1 LKIPAYLALRF
12 ISLVLV
18 VAGLSLMS
26 YSGAQLLS
34 IDLIPNPNTNLQLIL
49 GTLLLLIGFIGPIRI
64 IYNGAQV
71 PTEIQRTIIILAITI
86 PLSGFCL
93 LLAGMMG
100 EQLYNLWA
108 YFCIGLLIVLSAL
121 IGFYPLSKRF
131 PSNFYI
137 GEMLSI
143 IKSAGIAGDKESS
156 PADQAMMRWTTGREG
171 VPVGNEAPDGTVVTM
186 QGEEVQL
193 SSFFGKNPLVLNFGS
208 YSCPHHR
215 KRINE
220 LLNLMNKWQHKNID
234 FLTVYTAE
242 AHTEDGWK
250 LEDQYVNDAE
260 YTNEDDFCLSYAT
273 TIEKRRHMAEWLIKT
288 KHFDMP
294 LVLDTMQDTLL
305 KAYNSWPI
313 RLYVIH
319 ESKVV
324 YCGDQGPFGY
334 EPSSV
339 NTVLKLIHTQSKNG

>member
-1 LKIPAYLALRF
+1 LKIPAYLVLRF
-12 ISLVLV
+12 ISFILGVT
-18 VAGLSLMS
+18 GLGLMS
-26 YSGAQLLS
+26 FSGMQLLS
-34 IDLIPNPNTNLQLIL
+34 SEVMITSYQTTQLVL
-49 GTLLLLIGFIGPIRI
+49 GAFFLLIGLIGPVRI

-71 PTEIQRTIIILAITI
+71 PAEIQRTIAILAITI
-86 PLSGFCL
+86 PLSGICL
-93 LLAGMMG
+93 LFAGIMG
-100 EQLYNLWA
+100 EPMYSLWA
-108 YFCIGLLIVLSAL
+108 YFCVGLLIVLSVL
-121 IGFYPLSKRF
+121 LGFYPLSKRF
-131 PSNFYI
+131 PDNFYI

-143 IKSAGIAGDKESS
+143 IKSAGIAGDKEKS

-171 VPVGNEAPDGTVVTM
+171 VPVGNKAPNGTVITM

-220 LLNLMNKWQHKNID
+220 LLNLMNKWQHQNID

-260 YTNEDDFCLSYAT
+260 YTNEDDFCFSYAT
-273 TIEKRRHMAEWLIKT
+273 TIDERRHMAEWLIKT

-305 KAYNSWPI
+305 KTYNSWPI

-334 EPSSV
+334 EPSIV
-339 NTVLKLIHTQSKNG
+339 DAVLKK